1 MRRGV
6 NPRDD
11 AMNSSNILDTKHKV
25 IKPVQLWLVRHGE
38 TEWSATGQHT
48 GRTDLPLTLE
58 GKLHA
63 RQIGGFLNGRGFA
76 LVLTSPLQR
85 ARETCRLAGYGESA
99 IIDANL
105 REWDYGEYEG
115 RTTPEIRI
123 QHPGWF
129 LWRDGVIG
137 GERIE
142 QVAARA
148 QMAIDRAAASSGDTL
163 LFAHGHILRVLA
175 ACWLGLPPMAGRLF
189 ALDTASVSVLG
200 YERDTRV
207 ITQWN
212 RGAMERAHSRSE
224 IKMASAERPNQNAA
238 SVTKSEQPALA
249 SWDSTG
255 DPELSGVDT
264 GLRNKTIQA
273 NAEPTAQKGKVA

>member
-1 MRRGV
+1 
-6 NPRDD
+6 
-11 AMNSSNILDTKHKV
+11 MNSPAILDNKHKLAMS
-25 IKPVQLWLVRHGE
+25 VQLWLVRHGE

-63 RQIGGFLNGRGFA
+63 RQIGGFLSGRGFA

-115 RTTPEIRI
+115 RTTPEIQSER
-123 QHPGWF
+123 PGWS

-137 GERIE
+137 GESIE
-142 QVAARA
+142 QVATRA
-148 QMAIDRAAASSGDTL
+148 QKVIDRAAASSGDAL

-175 ACWLGLPPMAGRLF
+175 AFWLGLPPDVGRLF
-189 ALDTASVSVLG
+189 ALGTASVSVLG

-212 RGAMERAHSRSE
+212 GGAKERARSQSGV
-224 IKMASAERPNQNAA
+224 KMASPEKSNQN
-238 SVTKSEQPALA
+238 TDPGLESEQPAFSSGNSAGGL
-249 SWDSTG
+249 
-255 DPELSGVDT
+255 ELSGADA
-264 GLRNKTIQA
+264 G
-273 NAEPTAQKGKVA
+273 

>member
-1 MRRGV
+1 
-6 NPRDD
+6 
-11 AMNSSNILDTKHKV
+11 MNSPTILDTKHKLA
-25 IKPVQLWLVRHGE
+25 KPAQLWLIRHGE
-38 TEWSATGQHT
+38 TEWSASGQHT

-58 GKLHA
+58 GKLQA
-63 RQIGGFLNGRGFA
+63 RQIAGFLNGRGFA

-115 RTTPEIRI
+115 RTTPEIQIER
-123 QHPGWF
+123 PGWS

-148 QMAIDRAAASSGDTL
+148 QKVIDRAVASSGDAL

-175 ACWLGLPPMAGRLF
+175 VCWLGLPPEAGRLF
-189 ALDTASVSVLG
+189 ALGTASMSILG
-200 YERDTRV
+200 DERDTRV

-212 RGAMERAHSRSE
+212 GGAKERAHRR
-224 IKMASAERPNQNAA
+224 IKMASAERSNQNATQG
-238 SVTKSEQPALA
+238 SESEQPALA
-249 SWDSTG
+249 SGDSAG
-255 DPELSGVDT
+255 DLELSRADT
-264 GLRNKTIQA
+264 GLRQ
-273 NAEPTAQKGKVA
+273 

>member
-1 MRRGV
+1 
-6 NPRDD
+6 
-11 AMNSSNILDTKHKV
+11 MNSPTILHSKHKLT
-25 IKPVQLWLVRHGE
+25 KPVQLWLVRHGE

-85 ARETCRLAGYGESA
+85 ASETCRLAGYGQSA

-115 RTTPEIRI
+115 RTTPEIQIER
-123 QHPGWF
+123 PGWS

-137 GERIE
+137 GERIA

-148 QMAIDRAAASSGDTL
+148 QNVIDRAVASSGDAL

-175 ACWLGLPPMAGRLF
+175 ACWLGLPPETGRLF
-189 ALDTASVSVLG
+189 ALGTASTSILG
-200 YERDTRV
+200 QERDTRV

-212 RGAMERAHSRSE
+212 GGAKERAHSRSE
-224 IKMASAERPNQNAA
+224 IKTASAERSNQNATPG
-238 SVTKSEQPALA
+238 SGSEQPALSSGNSA
-249 SWDSTG
+249 G
-255 DPELSGVDT
+255 DLELSGADA
-264 GLRNKTIQA
+264 G
-273 NAEPTAQKGKVA
+273 

>member
-1 MRRGV
+1 MTRRV
-6 NPRDD
+6 NPHGEP
-11 AMNSSNILDTKHKV
+11 MNSPTIFDAKHKLT
-25 IKPVQLWLVRHGE
+25 KPVQLWLVRHGE

-63 RQIGGFLNGRGFA
+63 RQIGGFLNGRGFV

-115 RTTPEIRI
+115 RTTPEIQIER
-123 QHPGWF
+123 PGWS
-129 LWRDGVIG
+129 LWKDGVIG

-148 QMAIDRAAASSGDTL
+148 QKVIDRAAASSGDAL

-175 ACWLGLPPMAGRLF
+175 ACWLGLPPEAGRLF
-189 ALDTASVSVLG
+189 ALGTASVSVLG

-207 ITQWN
+207 IAQWN
-212 RGAMERAHSRSE
+212 AGAKERAHSRSE
-224 IKMASAERPNQNAA
+224 VKMASAERSNQNAA
-238 SVTKSEQPALA
+238 PRGESEQPAL
-249 SWDSTG
+249 S
-255 DPELSGVDT
+255 SGNFHHGYRAT
-264 GLRNKTIQA
+264 EIQ
-273 NAEPTAQKGKVA
+273 KF

>member
-1 MRRGV
+1 M
-6 NPRDD
+6 
-11 AMNSSNILDTKHKV
+11 LDNTHKLTK
-25 IKPVQLWLVRHGE
+25 PAQLWLVRHGE
-38 TEWSATGQHT
+38 TEWTATGQHT

-63 RQIGGFLNGRGFA
+63 RQIAEFLNGRRFA

-99 IIDANL
+99 IIDSNL

-115 RTTPEIRI
+115 RTTPEIRSER
-123 QHPGWF
+123 PGWS
-129 LWRDGVIG
+129 LWRDGVIS

-148 QMAIDRAAASSGDTL
+148 QNVIDRAVASSGDAL

-175 ACWLGLPPMAGRLF
+175 ACWLGLPPEAGRLF
-189 ALDTASVSVLG
+189 ALGTASISILG

-207 ITQWN
+207 IAQWN
-212 RGAMERAHSRSE
+212 GGAKERVHSRSE
-224 IKMASAERPNQNAA
+224 IKMASAERSNQNAA
-238 SVTKSEQPALA
+238 SRNRIEQPALA
-249 SWDSTG
+249 SGDSPG
-255 DPELSGVDT
+255 DLELSGADA
-264 GLRNKTIQA
+264 RFRK
-273 NAEPTAQKGKVA
+273 

>member
-1 MRRGV
+1 
-6 NPRDD
+6 
-11 AMNSSNILDTKHKV
+11 MNSPTMLDNRHKLN
-25 IKPVQLWLVRHGE
+25 KPVQLWLVRHGE

-63 RQIGGFLNGRGFA
+63 RQLGGFLNGRGFA

-105 REWDYGEYEG
+105 QEWDYGEYEG

-123 QHPGWF
+123 QRPGWS
-129 LWRDGVIG
+129 LWRDGVIV
-137 GERIE
+137 GEPIE

-148 QMAIDRAAASSGDTL
+148 QKVIDRASASSGDAL
-163 LFAHGHILRVLA
+163 LFAHGHILRILA
-175 ACWLGLPPMAGRLF
+175 ACWLGLPPDGGRLF
-189 ALDTASVSVLG
+189 ALGTASISILG
-200 YERDTRV
+200 YEHDTRV

-212 RGAMERAHSRSE
+212 AGAKERAPLQSE
-224 IKMASAERPNQNAA
+224 IKVASAKRSNQNA
-238 SVTKSEQPALA
+238 TPGGESEQPALSPGNSA
-249 SWDSTG
+249 GDAKLTG
-255 DPELSGVDT
+255 ADT
-264 GLRNKTIQA
+264 ESRK
-273 NAEPTAQKGKVA
+273 

>member
-1 MRRGV
+1 MH
-6 NPRDD
+6 
-11 AMNSSNILDTKHKV
+11 L
-25 IKPVQLWLVRHGE
+25 QLWLVRHGE
-38 TEWSATGQHT
+38 TEWSASGQHT

-76 LVLTSPLQR
+76 LVLTSQLQR

-105 REWDYGEYEG
+105 RERDYGEYEG
-115 RTTPEIRI
+115 RTTPEIQIER
-123 QHPGWF
+123 PGWS

-148 QMAIDRAAASSGDTL
+148 QKVIGRVAACSGDAL

-175 ACWLGLPPMAGRLF
+175 ACWLGLPPEDSRLF
-189 ALDTASVSVLG
+189 ALGTASVSVLG

-212 RGAMERAHSRSE
+212 GAQWNDLTHEVKSRWLLPKDQTKTQPREAEVSSRRFHRGIPLATWSSRG
-224 IKMASAERPNQNAA
+224 RTP
-238 SVTKSEQPALA
+238 
-249 SWDSTG
+249 DST
-255 DPELSGVDT
+255 PEY
-264 GLRNKTIQA
+264 LRNVERRKRRNT
-273 NAEPTAQKGKVA
+273 